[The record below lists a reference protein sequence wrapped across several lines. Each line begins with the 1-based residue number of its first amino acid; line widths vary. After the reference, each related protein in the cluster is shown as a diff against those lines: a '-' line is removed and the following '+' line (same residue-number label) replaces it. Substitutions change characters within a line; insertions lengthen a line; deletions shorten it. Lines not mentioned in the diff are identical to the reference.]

1 MTARAIKIL
10 QLFLIYDYL
19 CIISAREYGHKIRRL
34 YEANK
39 LYRRILD
46 RRVQARGKTVVDAV
60 RGETVCAVTSDGIDM
75 ATAVQFARDVGGS
88 KLRAMTFH
96 ERAAA
101 LKATAKHL
109 MEKKEQFYDISLKQ
123 EPLERMLGL
132 ILKAVLGRC
141 LVMPG

>member
-1 MTARAIKIL
+1 M
-10 QLFLIYDYL
+10 
-19 CIISAREYGHKIRRL
+19 
-34 YEANK
+34 K
-39 LYRRILD
+39 LTSYI
-46 RRVQARGKTVVDAV
+46 AGSWIEGAGEGKTVVDAV

-109 MEKKEQFYDISLKQ
+109 MEKKEQFYDISF
-123 EPLERMLGL
+123 
-132 ILKAVLGRC
+132 
-141 LVMPG
+141 